1 MFAILPTLPHHC
13 LSSFPSVIQVHLPP
27 AYPLNQTWVFYPCYL
42 AHSPPLLPLLSRST
56 SLPLILIPVMAAFLS
71 LPRNF
76 QVSHTT
82 HYSLLTTQVWGRCAL
97 PSVHRTPSIQILELL
112 VEVSGPSEPWLL
124 TFDDCI
130 VRRWKWWSPW
140 WWLLHTRMIMIN
152 NYIYVQCSIFFTD
165 RQVNSWSKTSDFEV
179 LHTTIVSFLGN
190 KRYTK

>member
-42 AHSPPLLPLLSRST
+42 AHSPPSLPLLSRST

-76 QVSHTT
+76 KVSHTT

-97 PSVHRTPSIQILELL
+97 HAQCASYTKYTNTWTSGRSLGALWAPTPNFWWLHRTQMKMMIPMMMITSY
-112 VEVSGPSEPWLL
+112 
-124 TFDDCI
+124 TDD
-130 VRRWKWWSPW
+130 
-140 WWLLHTRMIMIN
+140 N
-152 NYIYVQCSIFFTD
+152 D
-165 RQVNSWSKTSDFEV
+165 
-179 LHTTIVSFLGN
+179 
-190 KRYTK
+190 